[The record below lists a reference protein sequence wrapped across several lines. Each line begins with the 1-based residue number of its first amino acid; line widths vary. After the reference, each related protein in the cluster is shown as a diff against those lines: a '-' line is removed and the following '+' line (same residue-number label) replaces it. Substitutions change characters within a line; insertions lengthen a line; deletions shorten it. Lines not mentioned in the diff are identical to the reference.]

1 MTAIDLRV
9 VRSVVVEFST
19 ALAAQLAALGSS
31 AVQLPD
37 AVEELHG
44 LLLAVV
50 PSALGLSITVHIS
63 DVDLTLTTVPEGV
76 QPQTSL
82 RVPLSM
88 WAGFETGSEIVFYAS
103 TSGSLVDLAAE
114 LGWALELNITWTNQ
128 ILDHVLVVDQHL
140 TPVPGLS
147 GLDDLSAVNQAVG
160 VLLSRGRSHDV
171 AVEDL
176 RRAATLANS
185 SIGAAAQALMGRLAR
200 RLTGHHVDLSA
211 LTARARWDGTAG
223 SGDHLCGLYRGE
235 GQRDEIMLPYLRAGL
250 VNGDQCLCLI
260 DRTDPA
266 VIRDRLSADASAVDA
281 PQLDIRSASD
291 VYLANGDFVVE
302 EMIGFLDETAV
313 AVSAIEGDRRFRA
326 AGEMSWA
333 TGSSRNFEQ
342 FFTYESELN
351 RMTSEHAP
359 ALLCLFDLDD
369 LDGPALDNVLRTHPM
384 IVYAHGVIDN
394 PYYRN
399 PDDYP
404 VTC

>member
-44 LLLAVV
+44 LLLAVG

-326 AGEMSWA
+326 TGEMSWA

-351 RMTSEHAP
+351 RMTSAHAP

-404 VTC
+404 VSC

>member
-200 RLTGHHVDLSA
+200 RPTGHHVDLTA